1 MFERFTDHARR
12 VVLLARE
19 EARMLNHDC
28 IGTEH
33 LLLGLLHEGD
43 GVAAQALGALGITL
57 PELRH
62 KVGEVVGRGPRAPA
76 GHLPFTSRGK
86 RVIALSLREAL
97 ELGQSYVGTEHIL
110 LGLIREGRGTA
121 ARLLAGLGAEL
132 SAARPHVIDLLRRY
146 RRYPGQVPAAAVSW
160 SWAAPPASG
169 KTPEHV
175 VAVQKDV
182 LSQISHDLEDDERF
196 RAKDAGRVARDFLAL
211 RLDAEPSAMADELAE
226 FSKKYP
232 QAVRIWERHL
242 DFCMT
247 LAGLADE
254 RAEQEVALNA
264 GDHARA
270 ARARDR
276 ERPLLLKKADWP
288 PLYPASGIDPETDP
302 AVQLE
307 RYAQL
312 GC

>member
-12 VVLLARE
+12 VVILARE

-33 LLLGLLHEGD
+33 LLLGLLREGD
-43 GVAAQALGALGITL
+43 GVAAQALGALGIIV

-62 KVGEVVGRGPRAPA
+62 QAREVIGQGPRAPA

-97 ELGQSYVGTEHIL
+97 ELGQSHVGTEHIL

-121 ARLLAGLGAEL
+121 TRLLAGLGADL
-132 SAARPHVIDLLRRY
+132 SAARPHVVDLLRRHH
-146 RRYPGQVPAAAVSW
+146 RYPGQVPAAAVSW
-160 SWAAPPASG
+160 SWAAEPACG
-169 KTPEHV
+169 KMPEQV
-175 VAVQKDV
+175 VAVQQDM
-182 LSQISHDLEDDERF
+182 LGQISHDLEDDARF
-196 RAKDAGRVARDFLAL
+196 RAEDAGRMARDFLAL
-211 RLDAEPSAMADELAE
+211 RLGAEPSALADELAE

-254 RAEQEVALNA
+254 RAEQEAATSA

-288 PLYPASGIDPETDP
+288 LLYPASGIDPQTDP
-302 AVQLE
+302 TAQLE
-307 RYAQL
+307 RYAQPP
-312 GC
+312 C